1 MTLRAGAPTDHGA
14 PSLVLL
20 THGDENG
27 VSSPL
32 SHARGVT
39 EALGVSAG
47 RILAAERARG
57 DAGEVVAVPLG
68 REGGPD
74 RLLFIG
80 VGAGDLKGLRT
91 AGAAVARRAAAG
103 GRVVVDARDLD
114 APAIGAFVEGL
125 ALAAYVQPGSGSAA
139 GASEAD
145 APVAGPTPDPI
156 GSGPAIGD
164 DQSDGDRP
172 GGRSRP
178 ARVLAEAVLVVEDP
192 ADPAAGSAVA
202 RSLAVARA
210 VHLARDLVNTPS
222 LVKSPA
228 WLADRAAEAGAE
240 AALDVEILGS
250 DELAAGG
257 FGGLIGVSAG
267 SPRPPRLV
275 RLNYLPPADAP
286 LGSRHVV
293 LVGKG
298 ITFDSGGLSLKPA
311 VSMAGMKTDMAGSA
325 AVLGTLTALA
335 ALRCPL
341 RVTGLMV
348 IAENMIGAGATR
360 PGDVLTMYG
369 GTTVEVLNTDAEG
382 RLVLADGLAYAAA
395 RLQPDVMVDLAT
407 LTGAISVALGRRT
420 AGLFA
425 SDDGLADELSR
436 AATDGGERVWRLP
449 LTEEYRPAIDSPV
462 ADLANIGRALD
473 VSGGSITAALFLR
486 EFTAGIAW
494 AHLDIAGAARSDS
507 DDAEITKG
515 GTGWGVR
522 TLLEWLAPA
531 ADR

>member
-1 MTLRAGAPTDHGA
+1 VTPPTITLRAGAPTDLGA
-14 PSLVLL
+14 PALVLL
-20 THGDENG
+20 TSGGEKG
-27 VSSPL
+27 VSPL
-32 SHARGVT
+32 DPAAVQVAGV
-39 EALGVSAG
+39 LGVASD
-47 RILAAERARG
+47 RILVAERARG
-57 DAGEVVAVPLG
+57 DAGEVVAVPLA

-74 RLLFIG
+74 RLLFVG
-80 VGAGDLKGLRT
+80 TGAGDAAAFRT
-91 AGAAVARRAAAG
+91 AGAAVARRGAAAG
-103 GRVVVDARDLD
+103 WVAVDARSLD
-114 APAIGAFVEGL
+114 AAAIGAFVEGL
-125 ALAAYVQPGSGSAA
+125 ALAAYLQPGSEPPAPPSNGARAGREAA
-139 GASEAD
+139 GGGAAGGGAD
-145 APVAGPTPDPI
+145 HA
-156 GSGPAIGD
+156 
-164 DQSDGDRP
+164 
-172 GGRSRP
+172 GGRP
-178 ARVLAEAVLVVEDP
+178 PRVLAEALLVVDDP
-192 ADPAAGSAVA
+192 DDPAAFDAVA

-228 WLADRAAEAGAE
+228 WLADRAVAAAAE
-240 AALDVEILGS
+240 AALDVEVLGA

-257 FGGLIGVSAG
+257 FGGLLGVSAA

-275 RLNYLPPADAP
+275 RLSYSPPADSVAP
-286 LGSRHVV
+286 PRHVV

-311 VSMAGMKTDMAGSA
+311 VSMVGMKTDMAGSA
-325 AVLGTLTALA
+325 AVLGTMTALA
-335 ALRCPL
+335 ALGCQIH
-341 RVTGLMV
+341 VTGLMC

-360 PGDVLTMYG
+360 PGDVLTIWG

-395 RLQPDVMVDLAT
+395 TLEPDAIVDLAT

-425 SDDGLADELSR
+425 SDDRLADELDR
-436 AATDGGERVWRLP
+436 ASKDAGERVWRLP
-449 LTEEYRPAIDSPV
+449 LTDEYRPAIDSPV
-462 ADLANIGRALD
+462 ADLANIGRAMD

-486 EFTAGIAW
+486 EFTAGIPW

-522 TLLEWLAPA
+522 TLLAWLA
-531 ADR
+531 